1 MGEPGT
7 VGREEGVL
15 QGLEAQ
21 QDPGEQ
27 LARTRRETE
36 RKKNGE
42 IR

>member
-27 LARTRRETE
+27 LARTRRERQRE
-36 RKKNGE
+36 R
-42 IR
+42 RMVR